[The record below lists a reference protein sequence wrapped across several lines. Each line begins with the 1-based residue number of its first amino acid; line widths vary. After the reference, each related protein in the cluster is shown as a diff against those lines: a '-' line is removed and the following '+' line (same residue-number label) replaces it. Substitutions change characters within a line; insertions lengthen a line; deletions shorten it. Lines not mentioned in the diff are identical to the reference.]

1 MDCSD
6 GSPKVPGA
14 VWTNLTHQ
22 AFVVFPISCLSIG
35 LRLEIG
41 RRRVPRGKPPDGSGT
56 SSFAVPL
63 FSFRGLLRVNFET

>member
-22 AFVVFPISCLSIG
+22 AFVVFPILCLCIG
-35 LRLEIG
+35 LRSEI
-41 RRRVPRGKPPDGSGT
+41 RRPIIAEFPAENPPT
-56 SSFAVPL
+56 AVGLPL
-63 FSFRGLLRVNFET
+63 LLCPCSRFGVF